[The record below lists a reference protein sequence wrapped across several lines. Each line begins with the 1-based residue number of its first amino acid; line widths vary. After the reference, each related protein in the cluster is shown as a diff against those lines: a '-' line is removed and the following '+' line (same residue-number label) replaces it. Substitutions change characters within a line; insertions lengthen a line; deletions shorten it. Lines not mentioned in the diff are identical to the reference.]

1 MKKSSQIQPVDASA
15 LAERVSVAM
24 AEIAENMHE
33 GLLAL
38 AVGAGLQ
45 VMAALMEADVTALA
59 GPKGKHDATRT
70 AVRHGRERGSVT
82 LGGRRVPITRPR
94 VRAAD
99 GAGELPVASYELFS
113 STEILGRMAME
124 RMLAGLSTRRYPVGL
139 EPVGE
144 RVDETASA
152 TSKSAVSRK
161 FVAMTETALAE
172 LLSRDLSGL
181 DLVALMIDGVH
192 FAESCCVV
200 ALGIGLDGVKHPL
213 ALVEGSTENA
223 TLVTELLVGLR
234 DRGLDVTRPM
244 FVGLDGSKALRK
256 AVVDVLDRPVIQR
269 CQLHKIRNVKDHL
282 PQRLRSSVG
291 RKMTD
296 AYHAGSALE
305 AEAALLALAK
315 ELDRTHPGAAASLR
329 EGLDETL
336 TVLRLN
342 VPPTLARTLRSTNCI
357 ESMISV
363 CREHAANVKRWRD
376 GQMALRWC
384 AAGMVEAGK
393 QFRRVNGHL
402 HLPTLR
408 AALEREVAES
418 VGTMGHDDQVS
429 AACCSPDRRRSSTG
443 LGTSSEVRSETF
455 VLVKLDELDQ
465 S

>member
-1 MKKSSQIQPVDASA
+1 MKKSSQNQPADATA
-15 LAERVSVAM
+15 PAVPERVSVAM
-24 AEIAENMHE
+24 AEIAENLQE

-45 VMAALMEADVTALA
+45 VMQALMEADVAALA
-59 GPKGKHDATRT
+59 GPRGQHDPVRT

-99 GAGELPVASYELFS
+99 GSGELPIASYEMFT
-113 STEILGRMAME
+113 STEILGKMAME
-124 RMLAGLSTRRYPVGL
+124 KMLAGLSTRRYPVGL
-139 EPVGE
+139 EPVGGQ
-144 RVDETASA
+144 VSETSSA
-152 TSKSAVSRK
+152 TSRSAVSRK

-172 LLSRDLSGL
+172 LLSQDLSGL

-192 FAESCCVV
+192 FAESCCIV
-200 ALGIGLDGVKHPL
+200 AMGIDIDGVKHPL

-223 TLVTELLVGLR
+223 TLVTGLLVDLR
-234 DRGLDVTRPM
+234 ERGLDVNRPM
-244 FVGLDGSKALRK
+244 LVGLDGSKALRR
-256 AVVDVLDRPVIQR
+256 AVLDVLNRPVIQR

-282 PQRLRSSVG
+282 PQRLRASVG

-296 AYHAGSALE
+296 AYHADSALE
-305 AEAALLALAK
+305 AEAALLTLAK

-336 TVLRLN
+336 TVLRLG
-342 VPPTLARTLRSTNCI
+342 VPPTLARTLRSTNAI

-363 CREHAANVKRWRD
+363 CREHASNVKRWRD

-402 HLPTLR
+402 HLPALR
-408 AALEREVAES
+408 TALERESAQS
-418 VGTMGHDDQVS
+418 VGTMGHDDQVN
-429 AACCSPDRRRSSTG
+429 AA
-443 LGTSSEVRSETF
+443 
-455 VLVKLDELDQ
+455 
-465 S
+465 

>member
-1 MKKSSQIQPVDASA
+1 MKKSSQNQPVGASVPA
-15 LAERVSVAM
+15 IPERVSVAM
-24 AEIAENMHE
+24 SEIAENMHE

-45 VMAALMEADVTALA
+45 VMQALMEADVSTLA
-59 GPKGKHDATRT
+59 GPKGKHNMVRM

-99 GAGELPVASYELFS
+99 GSGEVAIASYELFS
-113 STEILGRMAME
+113 STELLGKMALE

-139 EPVGE
+139 EPVGGQ
-144 RVDETASA
+144 VDEKSSA
-152 TSKSAVSRK
+152 TSKSAVSRR

-200 ALGIGLDGVKHPL
+200 ALGIDIEGTKHPL

-223 TLVTELLVGLR
+223 ALVSGLLVDLR
-234 DRGLDVTRPM
+234 ERGLDVTRPM
-244 FVGLDGSKALRK
+244 LVGIDGSKALRK
-256 AVVDVLDRPVIQR
+256 AVLDVLDHPVIQR

-282 PQRLRSSVG
+282 PQRLRVSVG

-296 AYHAGSALE
+296 AYRAASALE

-329 EGLDETL
+329 EGLEDTL
-336 TVLRLN
+336 TVLRLG
-342 VPPTLARTLRSTNCI
+342 VSPTLARTLRSTNTI

-363 CREHAANVKRWRD
+363 CREHSANVKRWRD

-402 HLPTLR
+402 YLPALR
-408 AALEREVAES
+408 AALERAVTKD
-418 VGTMGHDDQVS
+418 VTPVMHNDQVS
-429 AACCSPDRRRSSTG
+429 AA
-443 LGTSSEVRSETF
+443 
-455 VLVKLDELDQ
+455 
-465 S
+465 

>member
-1 MKKSSQIQPVDASA
+1 MKKSNQIQPVGATASP
-15 LAERVSVAM
+15 EQVTVAM
-24 AEIAENMHE
+24 AEIAESMHE

-45 VMAALMEADVTALA
+45 VMQVLMEADVTALA
-59 GPKGKHDATRT
+59 GPKGRHDQART

-82 LGGRRVPITRPR
+82 LGGRRVAVTRPR
-94 VRAAD
+94 VRGAD
-99 GAGELPVASYELFS
+99 GSGELSVPSYELFT
-113 STEILGRMAME
+113 STEILGKIAME
-124 RMLAGLSTRRYPVGL
+124 KMLAGLSTRRYPVGL
-139 EPVGE
+139 EPVGQQ
-144 RVDETASA
+144 VDESSSA
-152 TSKSAVSRK
+152 TSKSAVSRR
-161 FVAMTETALAE
+161 FVAMTETALTE
-172 LLSRDLSGL
+172 LLAADLSGL

-200 ALGIGLDGVKHPL
+200 ALGIGIDGVKHPL

-223 TLVTELLVGLR
+223 TLVTDLLVDLR
-234 DRGLDVTRPM
+234 ERGLDVTRPM
-244 FVGLDGSKALRK
+244 LVGVDGSKALRK
-256 AVVDVLDRPVIQR
+256 AVLDVLDHPVIQR

-296 AYHAGSALE
+296 AYHGGSALE
-305 AEAALLALAK
+305 AEAALLTLAK

-329 EGLDETL
+329 EGLHETL
-336 TVLRLN
+336 TVLRLG
-342 VPPTLARTLRSTNCI
+342 VPPTLARTLRSTNAI

-384 AAGMVEAGK
+384 AAGMIEAGK

-418 VGTMGHDDQVS
+418 VAPVVHNDQVS
-429 AACCSPDRRRSSTG
+429 AA
-443 LGTSSEVRSETF
+443 
-455 VLVKLDELDQ
+455 
-465 S
+465 

>member
-1 MKKSSQIQPVDASA
+1 MKKSSQNQPVGARVPA
-15 LAERVSVAM
+15 IPERVSVAM
-24 AEIAENMHE
+24 SEIAENMHE

-45 VMAALMEADVTALA
+45 VMQALMEADVSTLA
-59 GPKGKHDATRT
+59 GPKGKHNMVRM

-99 GAGELPVASYELFS
+99 GSGEVAIASYELFS
-113 STEILGRMAME
+113 STELLGKMALE

-139 EPVGE
+139 EPVGGP
-144 RVDETASA
+144 VDDKSSA
-152 TSKSAVSRK
+152 TSKSAVSRR

-172 LLSRDLSGL
+172 LLSADLSGL

-200 ALGIGLDGVKHPL
+200 ALGIDIEGIKHPL

-223 TLVTELLVGLR
+223 TLVCGLLVDLR
-234 DRGLDVTRPM
+234 ERGLDVTRPM
-244 FVGLDGSKALRK
+244 LVGIDGSKALRK
-256 AVVDVLDRPVIQR
+256 AVLDVLDHPVIQR

-282 PQRLRSSVG
+282 PQRLRSSAG

-296 AYHAGSALE
+296 AYHAASALE

-329 EGLDETL
+329 EGLEDTL
-336 TVLRLN
+336 TVLRLG
-342 VPPTLARTLRSTNCI
+342 VPPTLARTLRSTNTI

-363 CREHAANVKRWRD
+363 CREHSANVKRWRD

-402 HLPTLR
+402 HLPALR
-408 AALEREVAES
+408 VALERAVTKD
-418 VGTMGHDDQVS
+418 VTPVMHNDQVS
-429 AACCSPDRRRSSTG
+429 AA
-443 LGTSSEVRSETF
+443 
-455 VLVKLDELDQ
+455 
-465 S
+465 